1 MIPFTQ
7 HSGKAVRLAHDNID
21 TDQIIPSREMK
32 SVSKTGLKDGLF
44 AGWRYTEAGSRERV
58 ADFPLNAVPDATIII
73 SGKNFGCGSSREHA
87 VWALK
92 EFGIRAVLAEGFGE
106 IFYGNC
112 VNNGVAAITLPKDE
126 LDALGPWVEI
136 NLVERRIVSNDVAVE
151 FSFADA
157 DHDRLV
163 RGLDAVGMTLELDS
177 EIAAWTERDRKARGW
192 AYI

>member
-7 HSGKAVRLAHDNID
+7 HSGKAVRLPHDNID

-44 AGWRYTEAGSRERV
+44 AGWRYKAAGSRELV
-58 ADFPLNAVPDATIII
+58 EDFPLNAEPDATIII
-73 SGKNFGCGSSREHA
+73 SGRNFGCGSSREHA

-92 EFGIRAVLAEGFGE
+92 EYGIRAVLAESFGE
-106 IFYGNC
+106 IFYNNC
-112 VNNGVAAITLPKDE
+112 VNNGLVAISLARED

-136 NLVERRIVSNDVAVE
+136 NFKERRIVSNDVPVT
-151 FSFADA
+151 FDFADA

-163 RGLDAVGMTLELDS
+163 RGLDAVGMTLEMES

-192 AYI
+192 AYL